1 MTVNTETLLDKLYNL
16 RGADSDIL
24 KEMDR
29 QKAKAEATKART
41 TDEKANLQKN
51 IADLKKQ
58 RKELEEQGDKFK
70 EVLGSIHREDYE
82 TVLSKLNVDFDPKGL
97 LERVEKNL
105 PKTIETVEKDTKKA
119 EDELVKVEEEMNG
132 AITAIEELGIRKD
145 AALANQDKLN
155 EYFELAL
162 TGHIN
167 ITRDSIT
174 SLLQDFGFNEA
185 EQRETAKILMFP
197 EDALFQYDEKV
208 KGRARVGKS
217 ISEVLQE
224 AKTMVDEEPDEI
236 DDIKVPTF
244 DIDAEFTV
252 EEPKEESVDIKT
264 EVIETLKEKGIDY
277 LDFTSDE
284 INKLIDNFD
293 KELVMQNIDFMKST
307 GFASDVYINHIDMM
321 YDKELVEKV
330 KLLLASGK
338 EVLDIYLNPNVLV
351 KYSLSELQKA
361 IDTIKNNGMD
371 PKEVPLMAY

>member
-97 LERVEKNL
+97 LEKVEKNL